1 MIGGTS
7 LRAASAVLR
16 AQLSRCCVEKASAYH
31 ARLDECGADVE
42 RRHLR
47 ARCGAKALD
56 PLFGDVYGEK
66 AGKVIWPPM
75 LDICSNRRS
84 EDRASAGFP
93 TGRLRREPTTT
104 GRLLAVWPSALLKP
118 HPSSDVG
125 RSPSHGV
132 HNLPNRLPERSQQ
145 PHTGGLQ
152 N

>member
-1 MIGGTS
+1 MISGTS

-16 AQLSRCCVEKASAYH
+16 AQLSRCRVEKASAYH
-31 ARLDECGADVE
+31 ARLDQCGADVE

-47 ARCGAKALD
+47 ARCGVKALD
-56 PLFGDVYGEK
+56 PLSGDVYGEK

-84 EDRASAGFP
+84 EDLASASFP
-93 TGRLRREPTTT
+93 TARLRREPTET
-104 GRLLAVWPSALLKP
+104 GRLLAVWPSARLKP

-125 RSPSHGV
+125 RPPSHGV
-132 HNLPNRLPERSQQ
+132 HNLPNRLPEPSQQ